1 MTSSHRFPWKW
12 RLSDLQHVKKN
23 GLKVFSCF
31 ACGGGSSMGYKL
43 AGFDVVGNCEID
55 PKIAEVY
62 KKNLHPRVSYV
73 MDVRD
78 FAKIPEDKIAPEL
91 FDLDI
96 LDGSPP
102 CTTFSTAGLREKTW
116 GVEKKFREGQKMQRL
131 DDLFFPFIEVANRL
145 RPKAVVGENVSG
157 MIKGNAKRYCAL
169 IAQAFDKAG
178 YDVQLFLL
186 NASRMGVPQKRERVF
201 FVARRKDLGLP
212 KLRLEFDEKPILFG
226 EVRSEK
232 GEPLKDGLYKTL
244 LSKRQRCDDTI
255 EDIRTRIGAGG
266 SGGFNCIVNWDDEV
280 AKTHPSSG
288 CYFRGCDGENCSK
301 EDIVNVSTFPQDYD
315 FGQGGARFMCGMCVP
330 PVMAAQVASQIAGQW
345 FGVK

>member
-1 MTSSHRFPWKW
+1 
-12 RLSDLQHVKKN
+12 
-23 GLKVFSCF
+23 
-31 ACGGGSSMGYKL
+31 MGYKL

-145 RPKAVVGENVSG
+145 HPKAVVGENVSG
-157 MIKGNAKRYCAL
+157 MIMGNAKRHCAL

-201 FVARRKDLGLP
+201 FVARRKDLSLP

-232 GEPLKDGLYKTL
+232 GAPLKDGLYKAL
-244 LSKRQRCDDTI
+244 IAKRERCDTCI
-255 EDIRTRIGAGG
+255 ADIRKRIGEGRE
-266 SGGFNCIVNWDDEV
+266 GGFNNTIAWDD
-280 AKTHPSSG
+280 APAPTIPSTVQL
-288 CYFRGCDGENCSK
+288 FRGCDGMNYT
-301 EDIVNVSTFPQDYD
+301 EDDFRNTSTFPQDYT
-315 FGQGGARFMCGMCVP
+315 FGQGGGAHFLCGMCVP
-330 PVMAAQVASQIAGQW
+330 PVMAAQVAAQIAEQW
-345 FGVK
+345 FGVR